1 MADNSDSLRTTVL
14 SNGKIITVDGEDSI
28 KQAIAI
34 QNDRILAVGSDDE
47 VTRLAGEGATVL
59 NLHGRTVIPGIVDIH
74 AHLDREGLKSI
85 YPSLEGLRSI
95 AEIQIRIAALADS
108 VAPGQWVVTMPIGDP
123 PNYADMPQSLAEG
136 TFPNRRDLDAVAPDH
151 PVYIKGIWTPWNV
164 PPSVSIANSLAL
176 RLAGI
181 DRNTQSPDSS
191 VTIEKDQDGEPTGVF
206 VDTGRYPSVE
216 FTLMNVVPRFSP
228 EQRIAALKESMRLY
242 NSVGT
247 TGTYEGHGVAPE
259 VLQAY
264 KAVWDRGEMT
274 VRANLTVS
282 PYWHSEEEA
291 AAEMEA
297 WGHSFSGP
305 GFGDDFLRISGYF
318 IQYGGNR
325 YTAEARS
332 RLLPYTGWAGFIQGH
347 HSPELFARVVR
358 LAARNNLR
366 VNTLVREPLEEVL
379 AVFEEVDRDIPLNG
393 RRWTLAHVLQTSDEQ
408 LEKIK
413 RMGLLVETIPL
424 TELWLRGG
432 PYLDDPDLAD
442 GAAAH
447 RRYLEKGVDFS
458 FGTDN
463 KPYNPFATL
472 WAAVARRERVTDRVL
487 GPGQCLTRLEALRA
501 FTLGGARFSFD
512 EGRRG
517 SLEAGKLAD
526 LAVLS
531 DDLLEM
537 EEAAI
542 PDLHSLL
549 TMVGGRVVHQSEDF

>member
-1 MADNSDSLRTTVL
+1 MADTFGGLRTTVL
-14 SNGKIITVDGEDSI
+14 HNGKILTVDDQDSI
-28 KQAIAI
+28 SQAIAI
-34 QNDRILAVGSDDE
+34 RNERILAVGADAE
-47 VTRLAGEGATVL
+47 VMPLADGESTVINL
-59 NLHGRTVIPGIVDIH
+59 NGRTVIPGIVDIH

-95 AEIQIRIAALADS
+95 TEILDRLRTLIDGVS
-108 VAPGQWVVTMPIGDP
+108 PGEWVVTMPIGDP

-136 TFPNRRDLDAVAPDH
+136 RFPTRRDLDAVAPDH

-164 PPSVSIANSLAL
+164 PPAVSIANSLAL

-181 DRNTQSPDSS
+181 DRHTESPDSS
-191 VTIEKDQDGEPTGVF
+191 VTIDKDQEGEPTGIF

-216 FTLMNVVPRFSP
+216 FTLMKCVPRFTP
-228 EQRIAALKESMRLY
+228 EQRVAALKESMRLY

-264 KAVWDRGEMT
+264 KAVWDSGEMT

-282 PYWHSEEEA
+282 PLWHSEEQA
-291 AAEMEA
+291 AAEMES

-305 GFGDDFLRISGYF
+305 GFGDDFLRVSGCF

-332 RLLPYTGWAGFIQGH
+332 RLLPYTGWAGFIQGY
-347 HSPELFARVVR
+347 HSPDLFARVVR
-358 LAARNNLR
+358 LAARHNLR

-379 AVFEEVDRDIPLNG
+379 AVFEDVDREFPLNG
-393 RRWTLAHVLQTSDEQ
+393 RRWTLAHILQTSDEQ
-408 LEKIK
+408 LAKI
-413 RMGLLVETIPL
+413 RRLGLLVETIPL
-424 TELWLRGG
+424 TELWLRGS

-442 GAAAH
+442 GAVAH

-487 GPGQCLTRLEALRA
+487 GPDQCLTRLEALRA

-512 EGRRG
+512 ESRRG
-517 SLEAGKLAD
+517 SLEVGKLAD

-542 PDLHSLL
+542 PELHSLL
-549 TMVGGRVVHQSEDF
+549 TMVGGRVVHRSADF